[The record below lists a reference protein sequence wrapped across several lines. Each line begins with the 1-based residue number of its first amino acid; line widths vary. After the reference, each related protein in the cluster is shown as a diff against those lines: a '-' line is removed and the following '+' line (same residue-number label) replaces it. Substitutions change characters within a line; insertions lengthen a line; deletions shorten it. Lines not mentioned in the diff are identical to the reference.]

1 MLLLICEGFWELVSV
16 NVHICLTEEDISD
29 NEARLCDALLM
40 GVNAAT
46 SMLWKKS
53 LERMV
58 DDNELC
64 ADLGPLL
71 MDGGD
76 TMIILSL

>member
-46 SMLWKKS
+46 SMLWQKS

-71 MDGGD
+71 MDEGD